1 MEVSMKAKE
10 RFCKDCNIPIKLFQ
24 EPYFTDRL
32 KLYNT
37 FYNTL
42 EKWDR
47 FVKWLNQYN
56 CEQDY
61 FEEYNKVKDNA
72 ISFIKESEAYNLF
85 NTYDF
90 NKFEIKNKGLPS
102 DAVFKPSNNGKTF
115 ISIDMR
121 KANFSSLKHFGDT
134 IGESMFDNCYSWES
148 FMYLF
153 TLNEHIIESKY
164 IRQVILGNCN
174 PRRHITY
181 EKYLMDQVISLLA
194 EKFNGIID
202 IDKIV
207 SFTNDEIIYEVNPKI
222 YSYFS
227 LEIISHIKKLL
238 YHNIK
243 IPLKIE
249 PFTLYK
255 IQGVDGYIKV
265 IDLEKNKHIVDFK
278 CVDNYMMPFVLRAF
292 LREPVTESD
301 KIFFHEGLLSKFIEV
316 PEIKIE
322 LKGVN

>member
-1 MEVSMKAKE
+1 M
-10 RFCKDCNIPIKLFQ
+10 L
-24 EPYFTDRL
+24 
-32 KLYNT
+32 LYIV
-37 FYNTL
+37 
-42 EKWDR
+42 
-47 FVKWLNQYN
+47 VK
-56 CEQDY
+56 
-61 FEEYNKVKDNA
+61 K
-72 ISFIKESEAYNLF
+72 
-85 NTYDF
+85 
-90 NKFEIKNKGLPS
+90 
-102 DAVFKPSNNGKTF
+102 
-115 ISIDMR
+115 
-121 KANFSSLKHFGDT
+121 
-134 IGESMFDNCYSWES
+134 
-148 FMYLF
+148 
-153 TLNEHIIESKY
+153 
-164 IRQVILGNCN
+164 IL
-174 PRRHITY
+174 
-181 EKYLMDQVISLLA
+181 
-194 EKFNGIID
+194 
-202 IDKIV
+202 
-207 SFTNDEIIYEVNPKI
+207 I

-238 YHNIK
+238 SHNIK